1 MGNAYHKNQGYEM
14 TTTDIEGSILQRDGK
29 TYAVLTN
36 SPAGIVTP
44 EHLEKVAR
52 IARNY
57 AIPTIKL
64 TVGQRIALV
73 GIAPGDVVHA
83 GQNLG
88 QTQNRP
94 GDRVSS
100 TCRHVPGT
108 QPAGTVSPIRSGSHE
123 RLRKKYSG
131 AKFPAKIKIGIS
143 GRSRCC
149 GESHIRDIG
158 LLATAQGWIVLFG
171 GNGGMKPR
179 FGDVV
184 AKNLPVTEALDL
196 IDRLLTHY
204 RGHAQPH
211 ERTARYMERTGM
223 ETRGDELLRF
233 IPYIP
238 LDDTDLALRAPVP
251 RHQLANQGE

>member
-1 MGNAYHKNQGYEM
+1 M

-29 TYAVLTN
+29 TYAVLTR

-44 EHLEKVAR
+44 EHLEMVAR

-57 AIPTIKL
+57 AIPTIKI
-64 TVGQRIALV
+64 TSGQRIALI
-73 GIAPGDVVHA
+73 GIAPGDVAHVRTA
-83 GQNLG
+83 LG
-88 QTQNRP
+88 ADAEPTGGP
-94 GDRVSS
+94 GVKYVQACPGNAA
-100 TCRHVPGT
+100 CRHGVTDSIGL
-108 QPAGTVSPIRSGSHE
+108 ARALAE
-123 RLRKKYSG
+123 KYTG

-143 GRSRCC
+143 GCSRCC

-158 LLATAQGWIVLFG
+158 LLATAQGWTVLFG

-184 AKNLPVTEALDL
+184 AKNLPAGDALDL
-196 IDRLLTHY
+196 VDRLLTHY
-204 RGHAQPH
+204 TIHAKPH

-223 ETRGDELLRF
+223 GTLGDELIRF

-238 LDDTDLALRAPVP
+238 LDDAHP
-251 RHQLANQGE
+251 R